1 MVNGFMRILLCQ
13 VTLSSYRYRKKYFGS
28 RLEQGDT
35 GPWRKMRDR
44 EKLEE
49 ERERFTI
56 IIEIFVKMWQFHMH
70 RRKKMSRDKRGF
82 KRVAGQ
88 LITGNKVRDLW
99 VNEFKFS

>member
-1 MVNGFMRILLCQ
+1 
-13 VTLSSYRYRKKYFGS
+13 
-28 RLEQGDT
+28 
-35 GPWRKMRDR
+35 MRDR

-56 IIEIFVKMWQFHMH
+56 MIEIFLKLWPFHMH

-88 LITGNKVRDLW
+88 LITGNKVRDLL
-99 VNEFKFS
+99 VKEFKFS